1 MQKKEKLKSNESINV
16 WRKEGPEPQY
26 KKIEKQ
32 LYLGECLN
40 SLDKE
45 VEYTTEL
52 QVVKCEKTE
61 ILGFSFTGITV
72 LSDEFLRILEKK
84 KV

>member
-1 MQKKEKLKSNESINV
+1 MSGEKKDQNHNI
-16 WRKEGPEPQY
+16 
-26 KKIEKQ
+26 KIEKQ

-72 LSDEFLRILEKK
+72 LSDEFFENIREKESLIK
-84 KV
+84 KCI

>member
-1 MQKKEKLKSNESINV
+1 MSGEKKDQNHNI
-16 WRKEGPEPQY
+16 